1 MKLYDNA
8 TAPNPRRVRI
18 FVAEKGLEIPL
29 EAVDIQRKENLTP
42 EFLEINPLG
51 AVPVLETDAGEHI
64 AESLAICRYLEAL
77 HPQPA
82 LFGTLPEEKGRV
94 EMWIHR
100 VEFEFVQR
108 VFLCFQNTHDYMK
121 GRMPQVPEFGEL
133 SRERAQKFLDLL
145 DAQLATADFVAGDGF
160 SMADISLLCG
170 LEFGRVAGI
179 RAADQHKAIAR
190 WHEQV
195 AARPSAKA

>member
-29 EAVDIQRKENLTP
+29 VAVNIQRKENHAP
-42 EFLEINPLG
+42 EFLEINPLA
-51 AVPVLETDAGEHI
+51 AVPVLETDAGEPI
-64 AESLAICRYLEAL
+64 SESLAICRYLEAL

-82 LFGTLPEEKGRV
+82 LFGTQPDEKGRI

-133 SRERAQKFLDLL
+133 SRERAQRFLDLL
-145 DAQLATADFVAGDGF
+145 ERQLAGTRFVAGDGF

-170 LEFGRVAGI
+170 LEFGRVIGI
-179 RAADQHKAIAR
+179 RATEQHAAITR
-190 WHEQV
+190 WHEEV